1 MQETYAGRI
10 EIIGVSGRD
19 EPEAMAAFVD
29 THDVGAF
36 PHIVDLDL
44 KIWMCYDVASQPG
57 FVFIDDDVS
66 TSSSTKAPP
75 SERLCLVTRPQR
87 RRCRRL

>member
-44 KIWMCYDVASQPG
+44 EIWMRYGVASQPG
-57 FVFIDDDVS
+57 FVFIDDDGS
-66 TSSSTKAPP
+66 TETVIGSMGEAGLSAKLDDLLAT
-75 SERLCLVTRPQR
+75 
-87 RRCRRL
+87 